1 VREIYLKSKLDIKR
15 EQQNSKRERT
25 KMQNYDNFKRD
36 IFVYIMSHLD
46 CAMKVVMF
54 VAQEKNI
61 LFVLSQQKA

>member
-1 VREIYLKSKLDIKR
+1 
-15 EQQNSKRERT
+15 
-25 KMQNYDNFKRD
+25 MQNYDNFKRD

-61 LFVLSQQKA
+61 LFVLSQQKAWN